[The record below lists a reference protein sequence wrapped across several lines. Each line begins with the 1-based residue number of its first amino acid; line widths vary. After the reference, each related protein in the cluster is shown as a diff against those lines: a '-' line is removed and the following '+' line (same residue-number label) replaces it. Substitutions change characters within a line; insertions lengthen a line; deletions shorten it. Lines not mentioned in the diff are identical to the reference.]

1 MKNNLYCLYNNLTKR
16 YGEVLCSPTDEFCR
30 NSVQKS
36 ITSNPDVN
44 LLEFELCR
52 VGDIDIENGIVTA
65 LPAPIRVDWL
75 LSSKSDT
82 SSVDIMSKEVVE

>member
-36 ITSNPDVN
+36 LNSNPDIN

-65 LPAPIRVDWL
+65 LPAPVRVDWL
-75 LSSKSDT
+75 VSTGHTENNVDKMSS
-82 SSVDIMSKEVVE
+82 EVV